1 MATMRTR
8 YVARYY
14 YPGLLFPED
23 LTRNVEG
30 SSITDVVAGQEN
42 DRWYA
47 VDVFEIVEEVLQS
60 ELYGETPVERSR
72 ERVANYIVG
81 TPYHFQALPAKTLA
95 DPSVD
100 ILQHNIRANDRSGGY
115 GVLTRCGNWQIRSD
129 WETVISPDDPAL
141 TDPHPATDPGQVT
154 S

>member
-23 LTRNVEG
+23 LTRNVTG
-30 SSITDVVAGQEN
+30 SSIAEVVAGQEN
-42 DRWYA
+42 DGWYA
-47 VDVFEIVEEVLQS
+47 VDVLEILDEVLQS
-60 ELYGETPVERSR
+60 ELYGETAVERSR
-72 ERVANYIVG
+72 KRVANYIVG
-81 TPYHFQALPAKTLA
+81 TPYHYDALPPETAA
-95 DPSVD
+95 HPSVD
-100 ILQHNIRANDRSGGY
+100 ILRSNIRVNDRSGGY

-129 WETVISPDDPAL
+129 WLTVISPDDPAL
-141 TDPHPATDPGQVT
+141 DGPRPATDPDQVT